1 MFKTAFKTVIRQK
14 TDHEEL
20 NGYLHTLGERH
31 IMRGIHKMHMERGYE
46 AFFKAIKVGCP
57 DIIQQELIELTG
69 SVRSSVEATVSRFS
83 IVNILTMESGP
94 GTGRRTGSAPVSMVW
109 VAWATFSRHCA
120 RPGTKAWRRRRW
132 GNGPG
137 F

>member
-1 MFKTAFKTVIRQK
+1 MELPDILPAMFSFTNLQSQKDMFETAFKTVIRQK

-57 DIIQQELIELTG
+57 DITQQELIELTG
-69 SVRSSVEATVSRFS
+69 SVRSSV
-83 IVNILTMESGP
+83 
-94 GTGRRTGSAPVSMVW
+94 
-109 VAWATFSRHCA
+109 
-120 RPGTKAWRRRRW
+120 
-132 GNGPG
+132 
-137 F
+137 